1 MSDDDFMFYLAVTL
15 AVVFSFLLS
24 LLYAMST

>member
-1 MSDDDFMFYLAVTL
+1 MNEDDKLLFMAIALTVI
-15 AVVFSFLLS
+15 FSFLLS